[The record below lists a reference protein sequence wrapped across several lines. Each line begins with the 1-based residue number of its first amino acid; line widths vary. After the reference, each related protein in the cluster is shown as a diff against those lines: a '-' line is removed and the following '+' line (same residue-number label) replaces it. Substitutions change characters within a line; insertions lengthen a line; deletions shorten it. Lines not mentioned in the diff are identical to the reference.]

1 MELKFKVRAKIAR
14 PLTEVFD
21 AVYDPGKLSRYFTTG
36 GSSGPP
42 IEGREIIWRFA
53 DYPGDIPI
61 SVKKCVLEQLIVF
74 EWDAADSPPSHKT
87 QVEMAFEALPA
98 GSTLVTVTESGWH
111 ETQQGLNSS
120 YENCQGWMNMLSC
133 LKAWV
138 EYGINLRE
146 GFF

>member
-1 MELKFKVRAKIAR
+1 MELKFQVRAKVSR
-14 PLTEVFD
+14 PITEVFD
-21 AVYDPGKLSRYFTTG
+21 AVYDPAKLTKYFTTG
-36 GSSGPP
+36 GASGPP
-42 IEGREIIWRFA
+42 AEGSEVVWRFA
-53 DYPGDIPI
+53 DYPSDVPI
-61 SVKKCVLEQLIVF
+61 TVKKCVPGQVIVL
-74 EWDAADSPPSHKT
+74 EWDAADSPPSYKT

-98 GSTLVTVTESGWH
+98 GSTLVTVTEFGWR

-138 EYGINLRE
+138 EYGINLRQ